1 MRNGATK
8 TYAKPALAVLAL
20 SLAACRQDMHDQPRY
35 KPLAYST
42 FYDNHS
48 SARPIPEGTVA
59 RGPLRVN
66 QVFYTGRQGD
76 DNLVSEIPVPV
87 TKELLERGESRFNIY
102 CTPCHSRLGDGEGM
116 VVQRGFAEPPSY
128 HIDRLRDAPIGHY
141 FDVMTNGF
149 GAMHS
154 YASRVEPKDRW
165 AIAAYIRALQLSQNA
180 QVSDLPPEQRE
191 ELMRSK

>member
-1 MRNGATK
+1 
-8 TYAKPALAVLAL
+8 
-20 SLAACRQDMHDQPRY
+20 
-35 KPLAYST
+35 
-42 FYDNHS
+42 
-48 SARPIPEGTVA
+48 
-59 RGPLRVN
+59 
-66 QVFYTGRQGD
+66 VFYTGRQGD